1 MKRILDLFGSGIGL
15 LLLLPIGLVISIII
29 WKEDFHS
36 PFYLQERVGRKGVK
50 FKMYKFRSMRIRKGA
65 DLQLTVGNDPRITQ
79 IGAWIRK
86 YKVDE
91 LPQLWNVF
99 IGDMSL
105 VGPRP
110 EVERYVLLY
119 NEEQRH
125 VLNVRPGITDYASLQ
140 YFEEN
145 RLLGESSDP
154 ERTYI
159 EEIMPAKLKIN
170 LAYIPKAGV
179 VEDIKIIFL
188 TIKRIVS

>member
-1 MKRILDLFGSGIGL
+1 MKRLLDIMGSGLGIL
-15 LLLLPIGLVISIII
+15 LLSPLGFVIAILI

-36 PFYLQERVGRKGVK
+36 PFYVQQRIGKGGGK
-50 FKMYKFRSMRIRKGA
+50 FRMYKFRSMRIRKDL
-65 DLQLTVGNDPRITQ
+65 DLQLTVGNDSRITQ
-79 IGAWIRK
+79 VGAWIRK
-86 YKVDE
+86 YKLDE
-91 LPQLWNVF
+91 LPQLLNVL

-110 EVERYVLLY
+110 EVEKYVLLY
-119 NEEQRH
+119 NEQQRQ

-140 YFEEN
+140 YFDEN
-145 RLLGESSDP
+145 RLLGESQNP
-154 ERTYI
+154 EQTYI

>member
-140 YFEEN
+140 YFDEN
-145 RLLGESSDP
+145 RLLGESQNP
-154 ERTYI
+154 EQTYI

-188 TIKRIVS
+188 TMKRIIS